1 MPVEAWRWGIHRTGC
16 GIPGEVI
23 AVLEAVMAGGF
34 MHGAAANGLLHLWGA
49 EGVMHLDEP
58 YLFQQRHGDG
68 SEALAAVVKD

>member
-1 MPVEAWRWGIHRTGC
+1 MSVEAWHLGIHRTGC
-16 GIPGEVI
+16 GNPWQSI
-23 AVLEAVMAGGF
+23 AALEALMAGDL
-34 MHGAAANGLLHLWGA
+34 MNGAAANGLLHLWGA